1 MILILYNSIIILNCQ
16 LPQPESVQIID
27 FSLDNNNNNSL
38 FVLETGN
45 YTTGFNYSSDI
56 HSFLHT
62 SHSY

>member
-45 YTTGFNYSSDI
+45 YTTGFNYSS
-56 HSFLHT
+56 
-62 SHSY
+62 